1 MYLDR
6 QQAFQRKQTFGC
18 SKNLSVLERMRRVMV
33 ERGGFLAL
41 YRGIWPGTI
50 RSFLSN
56 GSSMVV
62 MVWAQ
67 KKVSEMGLRDK

>member
-1 MYLDR
+1 MI
-6 QQAFQRKQTFGC
+6 A
-18 SKNLSVLERMRRVMV
+18 RMRLIMA

-41 YRGIWPGTI
+41 YRGLGPGTI
-50 RSFLSN
+50 RSFVSN

-67 KKVSEMGLRDK
+67 KKVSELGLRDK

>member
-1 MYLDR
+1 
-6 QQAFQRKQTFGC
+6 
-18 SKNLSVLERMRRVMV
+18 MR

-41 YRGIWPGTI
+41 YRGIWPGTL

-56 GSSMVV
+56 GTSMVV

-67 KKVSEMGLRDK
+67 KKVSELGLRDKKK